1 MYDSITQF
9 VNYFAIYLGMFF
21 ISLFPI
27 LALVSQVALAIREC
41 AINSRKEE
49 SYSDTNY
56 KSLEW
61 VAYFIFYTSWLF
73 LVAGVILLIG
83 AFTVKN

>member
-1 MYDSITQF
+1 MYDPVNQF
-9 VNYFAIYLGMFF
+9 VNYLAIYFGALL

-27 LALVSQVALAIREC
+27 FALISQVALAIREC
-41 AINSRKEE
+41 AINSRKED
-49 SYSDTNY
+49 SYFDTEY

-61 VAYFIFYTSWLF
+61 IAYFIFYLSWLF